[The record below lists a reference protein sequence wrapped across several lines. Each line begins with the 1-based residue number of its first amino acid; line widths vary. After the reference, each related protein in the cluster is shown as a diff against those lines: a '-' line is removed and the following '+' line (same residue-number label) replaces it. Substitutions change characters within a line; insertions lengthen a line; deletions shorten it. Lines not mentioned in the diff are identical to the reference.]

1 MGTGAAPSR
10 KASTTAATKTV
21 TKVASPKDHRR
32 SKKVTDEAALAS
44 IKAAKKRA
52 VTEAKLAKAVDG
64 LIEGAPGV
72 VAPRPLPLSLLTK
85 HKGVAWQWMEGGRMK
100 YPIPIGCSRPLSPFS
115 SGDD

>member
-52 VTEAKLAKAVDG
+52 VTEAKLAKA
-64 LIEGAPGV
+64 GAPGV